1 MGRAIDM
8 ERDIDAMKQQLE
20 RLENIVRGMSHTMDE
35 LNEKSTKTTHIDL
48 VDDVKSEEDTDG
60 EKEAN
65 DKGSSKSS
73 SNSKRSNGN
82 SKAKN
87 NKHEDSKAKK
97 SFKDFKF

>member
-8 ERDIDAMKQQLE
+8 EKDIDAMKLQLE
-20 RLENIVRGMSHTMDE
+20 RLENIVRGMSHSMDE

-48 VDDVKSEEDTDG
+48 VDDVKAEEDADG

-73 SNSKRSNGN
+73 SNTKSGNGSSKS
-82 SKAKN
+82 KN
-87 NKHEDSKAKK
+87 NKSGNSSK
-97 SFKDFKF
+97 